1 MEKEEIEF
9 MEEWLSLE
17 KYHFKIIT
25 MITVLADNNRAF
37 RGKLK
42 DLCNELG
49 IQFNQGNK
57 SRILTTLNYLT
68 QENYIN
74 TIEDKDIYTISLAA
88 AAEKSK
94 KITKIKKAL
103 YQLIREAK
111 GNAAWD
117 SVLKTFL
124 IVSELPHNLI
134 ITYNEI
140 GKMVSLKETTVK
152 NCIKTICSIDF
163 GDFEI
168 ARDKI
173 TSHPAVLLIFYI
185 SSFIYHQKQN
195 QYIRNQKYIHIN
207 IKQICK

>member
-1 MEKEEIEF
+1 MAKEEIEF

-17 KYHFKIIT
+17 KYHFKILT

-49 IQFNQGNK
+49 IKFNQGSK
-57 SRILTTLNYLT
+57 SRIIATLNYLT

-74 TIEDKDIYTISLAA
+74 TIEDKGIYTISLAA

-94 KITKIKKAL
+94 KIITIKKAW
-103 YQLIREAK
+103 YKLIREAK
-111 GNAAWD
+111 GEAAWD

-124 IVSELPHNLI
+124 VISELPHDTI

-140 GKMVSLKETTVK
+140 GKMVSLGETTVK
-152 NCIKTICSIDF
+152 NCIKTICNIDF

-168 ARDKI
+168 AKEKI
-173 TSHPAVLLIFYI
+173 TLHPAENL
-185 SSFIYHQKQN
+185 FIGQGQTYSKV
-195 QYIRNQKYIHIN
+195 IN
-207 IKQICK
+207 FE

>member
-49 IQFNQGNK
+49 IQFNQGSK

-94 KITKIKKAL
+94 KIIKIKKAW
-103 YQLIREAK
+103 YKLIRKTK

-124 IVSELPHNLI
+124 IVFELPHDMI

-163 GDFEI
+163 GDFEF
-168 ARDKI
+168 AREKI
-173 TSHPAVLLIFYI
+173 TLHPSEGIFIGQGQTY
-185 SSFIYHQKQN
+185 SKV
-195 QYIRNQKYIHIN
+195 IN
-207 IKQICK
+207 FK